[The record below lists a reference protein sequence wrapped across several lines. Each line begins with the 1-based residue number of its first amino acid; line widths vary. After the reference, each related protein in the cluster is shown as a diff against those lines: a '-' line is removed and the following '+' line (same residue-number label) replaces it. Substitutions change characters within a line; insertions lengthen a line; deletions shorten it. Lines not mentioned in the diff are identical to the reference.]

1 MARFKSYSDIFEA
14 GYKEQAVVLS
24 RDLKVLYAN
33 DTYLQANGLKLED
46 IEGKPCHGVLN
57 SCMGFCKELSEEC
70 PVHESLTTGEPVSV
84 THQDVMINST
94 PHHFRIDIYPVT
106 GKAPDETYFL
116 HVTRDITS
124 RIEEERLKDG
134 MWMEILS
141 RMESLYAA
149 MVEGNENI
157 EHIQSEIDQLTEIV
171 PLAVVGWDGRGR
183 INRWNSYAEVLFG
196 RPAPEVLGKPFI
208 DFFASGASQE
218 KFTDILNKMQMGQTQ
233 EYSLAENRTATGHII
248 TCEWYHNAFLGDSRE
263 EMIGGLSLGQDI
275 TERINTE
282 KELGR
287 STAQLGAILNATS
300 DAIVGINNL
309 GRIILWN
316 PAAEKL
322 FGWLAKEI
330 RGREVEAL
338 IPADL
343 KSSHA
348 LKIRNFFV
356 DKQAKSG
363 TKITLETLAL
373 RRDGTTFP
381 VEATLSSAIV
391 EDRLSGFAVFHDI
404 TERKRT
410 ENILVQSEK
419 MRSLGEMAS
428 GVAHDF
434 NNSLTTI
441 LGNIK
446 LLKDV
451 GVNEAAADKL
461 DAIEKAAQQGVVSI
475 SSLQGFSS
483 PAGKGKK
490 QFQLLTL
497 IPLIEEVRELT
508 RFRWK
513 DLPQKDG
520 HTIEFTTELEE
531 TPALLIN
538 GPEFKEMLTNL
549 IFNAVDAMPEGGHIH
564 LTSKTEEDKVI
575 IGVQD
580 NGVGMSPDETAHIFD
595 AYFTT
600 KERGHAGLGLSIA
613 KRFVDHHGGTI
624 TVESVKGAGTTFTVE
639 LPQLTSTDPGKL
651 PSKHTPRINLKILVI
666 DDEPLVR
673 SLLKQVLENAGHTVA
688 EAVNGREGV
697 RRFREGSFD
706 LVITDHGMPVM
717 NGLDAAFRIKKQAP
731 RTPVLLIT
739 GWDTES
745 TTPFHK
751 PTSIDELISKPFDL
765 ENILDLVQEYGHKI
779 NRQQS

>member
-1 MARFKSYSDIFEA
+1 MASFKSYSDILEA
-14 GYKEQAVVLS
+14 GYKEEAVVLS
-24 RDLKVLYAN
+24 RDLKVLYAS
-33 DTYLQANGLKLED
+33 DTYLQVNDLKLKD
-46 IEGKPCHGVLN
+46 IKGKSCHEVLK

-70 PVHESLTTGEPVSV
+70 PVHESLTTGDPVSV

-94 PHHFRIDIYPVT
+94 PHHFKIDIYPVT
-106 GKAPDETYFL
+106 GKEPDETYFL
-116 HVTRDITS
+116 HVTRDITN
-124 RIEEERLKDG
+124 RIQEERLKDD

-149 MVEGNENI
+149 MVEGSENI
-157 EHIQSEIDQLTEIV
+157 EHIQSEIDQLIEIV
-171 PLAVVGWDGRGR
+171 PLAVVGWDGTGR
-183 INRWNSYAEVLFG
+183 LNRWNSYAEVLFG
-196 RPAPEVLGKPFI
+196 RPAQEVMGKSFI
-208 DFFASGASQE
+208 DYFASGASQE
-218 KFTDILNKMQMGQTQ
+218 KFANILNKMQVGQTQ

-248 TCEWYHNAFLGDSRE
+248 TCEWYHNAFVLDSKK
-263 EMIGGLSLGQDI
+263 EMIGGLSLGQDV

-309 GRIILWN
+309 GRIIMWN
-316 PAAEKL
+316 PSAEKL

-338 IPADL
+338 LPAEL
-343 KSSHA
+343 RSTQA

-356 DKQAKSG
+356 DNQSKSG
-363 TKITLETLAL
+363 AKITFETLAL
-373 RRDGTTFP
+373 RRDGTSIP
-381 VEATLSSAIV
+381 VEATLSSAVI
-391 EDRLSGFAVFHDI
+391 EDKLSGFAVFHDI

-428 GVAHDF
+428 SVAHDF
-434 NNSLTTI
+434 NNNLTTI

-446 LLKDV
+446 LLKDT
-451 GVNEAAADKL
+451 GVDEAVIDKL
-461 DAIEKAAQQGVVSI
+461 EAIEMAAQQGVTTI
-475 SSLQGFSS
+475 SNLQGFSS
-483 PAGKGKK
+483 PAGTGKK
-490 QFQLLTL
+490 QFQLLAL
-497 IPLIEEVRELT
+497 KPLIEEVRELT

-520 HTIEFTTELEE
+520 YTIEFTTELED
-531 TPALLIN
+531 TPSLLIN

-549 IFNAVDAMPEGGHIH
+549 IFNAVDAMTKGGHIH
-564 LTSKTEEDKVI
+564 LSAKTDDNRAI
-575 IGVQD
+575 ISIQD
-580 NGVGMSPDETAHIFD
+580 NGVGMTADETTHIFD

-624 TVESVKGAGTTFTVE
+624 MVESVKGAGTTFMVE
-639 LPQLTSTDPGKL
+639 FPQLTTTDPEKL
-651 PSKHTPRINLKILVI
+651 PSKQTTSINLKILVI

-673 SLLKQVLENAGHTVA
+673 SLLKKVLENGGHTVA
-688 EAVNGREGV
+688 EAADGREGV
-697 RRFREGSFD
+697 RNFREDTFD

-717 NGLDAAFRIKKQAP
+717 NGLDAAFRIKKQSP
-731 RTPVLLIT
+731 HTPVLLIT

-745 TTPFHK
+745 TTPFQK
-751 PTSIDELISKPFDL
+751 PSGIDELISKPFDL
-765 ENILDLVQEYGHKI
+765 ENILDLVQEYARKI
-779 NRQQS
+779 KQQ